1 MNIAQHLR
9 CTTLLLVTV
18 FAGLPI
24 PSARADGAE
33 KARSKRPPNI
43 LFIMADDVG
52 SEVLGSYGGTS
63 YKTPQLDKLAG
74 TGTRFT
80 HCYSMPV
87 CHPSRIA
94 LMTGQYPFRTQTRW
108 GSFPNDVETVAHV
121 LQGAGYA
128 TAVAGKWQL
137 VLQKT
142 QPDHPKLLGFDESCL
157 FGWHEGPRFHKP
169 HIWQNGRR
177 LTEVEKPD
185 VFGPDV
191 YCDFLIDFITRNR
204 QKPFFAYF
212 PMALCHE
219 ISDDFSP
226 VPPPAPDGHYL
237 TFTEMAESMD
247 TIIGRLV
254 AALDRLRLRE
264 RTLVLFTTDNGSPK
278 SYLTDVIERDGKIK
292 RLREPVISMRNGEE
306 VHGGKGELTDRGTRV
321 PLIANWPGVTPSG
334 EVNDDLVDFTDF
346 LPTFAELAKAKLP
359 QGQLADGQSFAPRL
373 LGSSGRPRTFVYCER
388 GKSYWVRSQRWK
400 LYNDGRLFDM
410 EADSEE
416 KKPIRPDDDTSDS
429 AAARSKLQE
438 PLDALRPVDPKRDG
452 P

>member
-1 MNIAQHLR
+1 MNLAQHLR
-9 CTTLLLVTV
+9 STTLLLAALSV
-18 FAGLPI
+18 GIPI
-24 PSARADGAE
+24 RQAEADGPE
-33 KARSKRPPNI
+33 KARPKRPPNI

-63 YKTPQLDKLAG
+63 YKTPQLDELAG

-94 LMTGQYPFRTQTRW
+94 LMTGQYPFRRQAGW
-108 GSFPNDVETVAHV
+108 GSFPNDVRTVAHV
-121 LQGAGYA
+121 LRSAGYA

-142 QPDHPKLLGFDESCL
+142 QPDHPELLGFDESCL

-191 YCDFLIDFITRNR
+191 YCDFLIDFMTRNR

-278 SYLTDVIERDGKIK
+278 SYLTDLIQGDGKIK
-292 RLREPVISMRNGEE
+292 RLREPVISVRNGQEIR
-306 VHGGKGELTDRGTRV
+306 GGKGELNDRGTRV

-334 EVNDDLVDFTDF
+334 AVSDDLVDFTDF
-346 LPTFAELAKAKLP
+346 LPTFAELAGARLP

-373 LGSSGRPRTFVYCER
+373 RGSSGSPRALVYCEG
-388 GKSYWVRSQRWK
+388 GKSYWVRNQRWK
-400 LYNDGRLFDM
+400 LYNDGRLFNMD
-410 EADSEE
+410 ADPYE
-416 KKPIRPDDDTSDS
+416 KKPIRPDDDTPES
-429 AAARSKLQE
+429 AGTRSKLQE
-438 PLDALRPVDPKRDG
+438 SLDALRPVGTKPDG